1 MKSSSA
7 QLRAQFFR
15 GNGLNFALA
24 LLACLLTAGLNLL
37 IARVLQQMIDAV
49 SGVPGAPGLGRL
61 ALLIGLILALIAAA
75 KALEYYAKP
84 RFLERAMRQYKDCAF
99 GLLTQKSLAAFRGED
114 GAKYLSAFSNDAAS
128 VERGCLEGLFSLVS
142 NAVLSLGALAM
153 MLAYSPPMTAVSCA
167 FFALPIAASL
177 AAGDRVERA
186 ERAVSDK
193 NGALTAS
200 LRDCLGG
207 FSVVKSFK
215 AEAAMSELFSRGNAG
230 VERAKLEK
238 RRLVTLVGALASLA
252 GVAAQ
257 LGVFFVGAWLAL
269 SGRGITP
276 GVLIVFIDLTGS
288 VINPIVQLPEQ
299 LASLRAGLALTD
311 KLAAALSGGERDE
324 GGLPALPGQ
333 GVEFR
338 RVSFGYGPG
347 GEVLHDISFSLRPG
361 ECAALVGA
369 SGSGKSTLLR
379 LLMAAHADYSGEIRL
394 GGRELRELES
404 EYLYDLISII
414 EQEVFVFNASIRDNI
429 TMFRAFPEEEEVA
442 RAIELSGLSALVAE
456 RGALALCGE
465 NGSAL
470 SGGER
475 RRVSI
480 ARSLLRRSEL
490 LLADEADAA
499 LDAATA
505 RQVTDSL
512 LSLNGLTRIVV
523 THDLDAALLRRCDLI
538 LALKGGRIVE
548 SGSFDELIERRGYFY
563 SLFTLAQQ

>member
-24 LLACLLTAGLNLL
+24 LFACLLTAGLNLL

-215 AEAAMSELFSRGNAG
+215 AEAAMAELFSRGNAG

-299 LASLRAGLALTD
+299 LAALRAGLALTD

-361 ECAALVGA
+361 GCAALVGA

-404 EYLYDLISII
+404 ESLYDLVSII

-429 TMFRAFPEEEEVA
+429 TMFRAFPEEEVA

-456 RGALALCGE
+456 HGALALCGE

-475 RRVSI
+475 QRVSI
-480 ARSLLRRSEL
+480 ARS
-490 LLADEADAA
+490 
-499 LDAATA
+499 
-505 RQVTDSL
+505 
-512 LSLNGLTRIVV
+512 
-523 THDLDAALLRRCDLI
+523 LLRRCDLI

-548 SGSFDELIERRGYFY
+548 RGSFDELMERRGYFY

>member
-1 MKSSSA
+1 M
-7 QLRAQFFR
+7 
-15 GNGLNFALA
+15 
-24 LLACLLTAGLNLL
+24 
-37 IARVLQQMIDAV
+37 
-49 SGVPGAPGLGRL
+49 
-61 ALLIGLILALIAAA
+61 
-75 KALEYYAKP
+75 
-84 RFLERAMRQYKDCAF
+84 
-99 GLLTQKSLAAFRGED
+99 
-114 GAKYLSAFSNDAAS
+114 
-128 VERGCLEGLFSLVS
+128 
-142 NAVLSLGALAM
+142 
-153 MLAYSPPMTAVSCA
+153 
-167 FFALPIAASL
+167 
-177 AAGDRVERA
+177 
-186 ERAVSDK
+186 
-193 NGALTAS
+193 
-200 LRDCLGG
+200 
-207 FSVVKSFK
+207 
-215 AEAAMSELFSRGNAG
+215 
-230 VERAKLEK
+230 
-238 RRLVTLVGALASLA
+238 
-252 GVAAQ
+252 
-257 LGVFFVGAWLAL
+257 
-269 SGRGITP
+269 
-276 GVLIVFIDLTGS
+276 
-288 VINPIVQLPEQ
+288 
-299 LASLRAGLALTD
+299 
-311 KLAAALSGGERDE
+311 
-324 GGLPALPGQ
+324 
-333 GVEFR
+333 
-338 RVSFGYGPG
+338 
-347 GEVLHDISFSLRPG
+347 LHDISFSLRPG

-475 RRVSI
+475 QRVSI

-548 SGSFDELIERRGYFY
+548 SGSFDELMERRGYFY

>member
-1 MKSSSA
+1 
-7 QLRAQFFR
+7 
-15 GNGLNFALA
+15 
-24 LLACLLTAGLNLL
+24 
-37 IARVLQQMIDAV
+37 
-49 SGVPGAPGLGRL
+49 
-61 ALLIGLILALIAAA
+61 
-75 KALEYYAKP
+75 
-84 RFLERAMRQYKDCAF
+84 MRQYKDCAF

-193 NGALTAS
+193 NGALTA
-200 LRDCLGG
+200 
-207 FSVVKSFK
+207 
-215 AEAAMSELFSRGNAG
+215 A
-230 VERAKLEK
+230 
-238 RRLVTLVGALASLA
+238 
-252 GVAAQ
+252 
-257 LGVFFVGAWLAL
+257 
-269 SGRGITP
+269 
-276 GVLIVFIDLTGS
+276 
-288 VINPIVQLPEQ
+288 
-299 LASLRAGLALTD
+299 LRAGLALTD

-404 EYLYDLISII
+404 ESLYDLVSII

-429 TMFRAFPEEEEVA
+429 TMFRAFPEEEVA

-475 RRVSI
+475 QRVSI

>member
-200 LRDCLGG
+200 LR
-207 FSVVKSFK
+207 
-215 AEAAMSELFSRGNAG
+215 
-230 VERAKLEK
+230 
-238 RRLVTLVGALASLA
+238 
-252 GVAAQ
+252 
-257 LGVFFVGAWLAL
+257 
-269 SGRGITP
+269 
-276 GVLIVFIDLTGS
+276 
-288 VINPIVQLPEQ
+288 
-299 LASLRAGLALTD
+299 AGLALTD

-333 GVEFR
+333 GGEFR

-404 EYLYDLISII
+404 ESLYDLISII

-499 LDAATA
+499 L
-505 RQVTDSL
+505 
-512 LSLNGLTRIVV
+512 
-523 THDLDAALLRRCDLI
+523 LRRCDLI